1 MVIVSP
7 VLPPQ
12 MPTANLLAEFKY
24 DYIEVIQKYA
34 PTFKRDDTGHGGGPT
49 RIITRLPINIAPK
62 CHLLFL

>member
-12 MPTANLLAEFKY
+12 MPTANLLAGFKSE
-24 DYIEVIQKYA
+24 YIEVIQRYA
-34 PTFKRDDTGHGGGPT
+34 PSFKRDDTGHGGGPT
-49 RIITRLPINIAPK
+49 RIITRLPTNISPK